1 MFNLKNYK
9 HMNCPYCDGKAHVV
23 VPGKLAYCEDCES
36 PIYLDECEVEE
47 LHVEVNIRV
56 TVEF

>member
-1 MFNLKNYK
+1 
-9 HMNCPYCDGKAHVV
+9 MNCPYCDGKAHVV